1 MLDRQSR
8 SWTIQAGLR
17 ALGQAWSLLATSLT
31 GRRAATTDS
40 PDAAHAAPRSQ
51 PADGRVMIDAAPLPA
66 ELPRSGPLRVLVVED
81 DKVNQIVVLGMLRQM
96 AHSADCV
103 ADGVEALEALNR
115 ESYDI
120 VLMDVRMPN
129 MDGIE
134 ATQRIRRLAAPLALI
149 PIIALTA
156 NATTE
161 ERLRCADAG
170 MSDFIS
176 KPFRRAEL
184 ETAMEKWR
192 PRRGDRSTGD
202 RPSPDPQSVR
212 R

>member
-1 MLDRQSR
+1 MTTL
-8 SWTIQAGLR
+8 IG
-17 ALGQAWSLLATSLT
+17 G
-31 GRRAATTDS
+31 RAARPVS
-40 PDAAHAAPRSQ
+40 PRTADDPPPSQ
-51 PADGRVMIDAAPLPA
+51 PADGGVMVDAAPLSA
-66 ELPRSGPLRVLVVED
+66 ESPRSGPLRVLVVED
-81 DKVNQIVVLGMLRQM
+81 DKVNQLVVLGMLRQM

-115 ESYDI
+115 QSYDI

-192 PRRGDRSTGD
+192 PRKGDRSTGA
-202 RPSPDPQSVR
+202 RPSPDPQPVR
-212 R
+212 H

>member
-1 MLDRQSR
+1 MLDRPRR
-8 SWTIQAGLR
+8 SWATRPGLLGR
-17 ALGQAWSLLATSLT
+17 AWRFL
-31 GRRAATTDS
+31 AATLIGRHDARLVS
-40 PDAAHAAPRSQ
+40 PDAAGDAARPPS
-51 PADGRVMIDAAPLPA
+51 ADGGAMTDAAPLPSGA
-66 ELPRSGPLRVLVVED
+66 THKGPLRVLVVED
-81 DKVNQIVVLGMLRQM
+81 DKVNQLVVLGMLRQM
-96 AHSADCV
+96 AHRSDCV

-115 ESYDI
+115 QSYDI
-120 VLMDVRMPN
+120 VLMDIRMPN

-134 ATQRIRRLAAPLALI
+134 ATQRIRRLAAPLAHI

-192 PRRGDRSTGD
+192 PRKSGGSTGD
-202 RPSPDPQSVR
+202 RPSPDPQSGR
-212 R
+212 Q